1 MLVIPAID
9 IMDGKCVRLF
19 QGNFAKVKEYSLNP
33 VEQAKF
39 FADMGLEHLHLI
51 DLDGAKSGSPTNLNV
66 LEQVAKSTPLKV
78 DFGGGL
84 RSVSSIIDALNAG
97 AWKVNIGSLLTQ
109 NLDTSVVTK
118 IPKEKV
124 IAAVD
129 CENSWVKTLGWQN
142 RTAIKVDV
150 LLTNLAGAGFTH
162 FTITDI
168 ARDGTLTGPA
178 LALYDNL
185 RQKFPTI
192 KLWASGGI
200 SSLFDI
206 INLKDIKVDGAIVGK
221 AYYEN
226 KLNLKEVLK
235 CLQNE

>member
-19 QGNFAKVKEYSLNP
+19 QGNFAKVKEYSINP
-33 VEQAKF
+33 VDQAKF
-39 FADMGLEHLHLI
+39 FAEMGLEHLHLI
-51 DLDGAKSGSPTNLNV
+51 DLDGAKFGSPKNLNI
-66 LEQVAKSTPLKV
+66 LEQVVKSTPLKV

-84 RSVSSIIDALNAG
+84 RSVSAITDALNAG
-97 AWKVNIGSLLTQ
+97 AWKVNLGSLLTQ
-109 NLDTSVVTK
+109 NQGKSIVDR
-118 IPKEKV
+118 IPKKKV

-129 CENSWVKTLGWQN
+129 CENSWVKTFGWQN
-142 RTAIKVDV
+142 RTAIKVDE
-150 LLTNLAGAGFTH
+150 LLTNLVGAGFTH

-168 ARDGTLTGPA
+168 ARDGTLTTPA
-178 LALYDNL
+178 LALYDNI

-192 KLWASGGI
+192 TLWASGGI
-200 SSLFDI
+200 SSLVDF
-206 INLKDIKVDGAIVGK
+206 INLKNLKVDGAIVGK

>member
-19 QGNFAKVKEYSLNP
+19 QGNFAKVKEYSINP

-51 DLDGAKSGSPTNLNV
+51 DLDGAKLGSPKNLNI
-66 LEQVAKSTPLKV
+66 LEQVVKSTPLKV

-84 RSVSSIIDALNAG
+84 RSVSAITDALNAG

-109 NLDTSVVTK
+109 NPDTSIVDR
-118 IPKEKV
+118 IPKKKV

-129 CENSWVKTLGWQN
+129 CENSWVKTFGWQN
-142 RTAIKVDV
+142 RTSIKVDD
-150 LLTNLAGAGFTH
+150 LLISLVGGGFTH

-168 ARDGTLTGPA
+168 ARDGTLTSPA
-178 LALYDNL
+178 LTLYDNL

-192 KLWASGGI
+192 TLWASGGI
-200 SSLFDI
+200 SSLADF
-206 INLKDIKVDGAIVGK
+206 INLKNLKVDGAIVGK